1 MSDSPRVRRLV
12 MFKHGIAY
20 LERGGPASGPFE
32 LAFKRDE
39 MSDVLKSLAVWVA
52 DGSGVV
58 TSVSFDSPED
68 PEAVLRDRGLL
79 FEKGAAFRDL
89 VHALRG
95 RDVEL
100 DLGSERK
107 GGELL
112 GLESIFDNEARHRQ
126 RLALRLD
133 DASVELVDADVVKR
147 IRLRDPSSRADMRLL
162 VEKSREL
169 TARERRAVR
178 VELEGDAKDLRVA
191 YTIAAPIWRVSYR
204 MIVADDSVTVM
215 AWGIVHNPVEE
226 DLTGVELTLTT
237 GQPVSFVIDLY
248 APRHVARAH
257 VEEQSRAVAAP
268 RQFERGAPPPPAAA
282 PMARAKA
289 AAPAMYAPQASAAP
303 AMLDADLA
311 QEAFQASAEGVDRGE
326 YFEYRVRTPLSL
338 KRGGSAMVPL
348 VSSKVKAVRERIWRP
363 GQGPAPD
370 LVLRFENQTGVVLEE
385 GPAVVYD
392 AGGYAG
398 EAMVPYSA
406 RGVEVRLG
414 FARDLA
420 VRCTHKTTSEVYM
433 AGLKIGD
440 AAAIE
445 TAERRVKHHLRA
457 ENDHAEPVTVV
468 FELPR
473 SPGREFMK
481 EGPVPTELTASY
493 YRFAVT
499 VPAGE
504 KLELD
509 PVERWRESMRIDLGH
524 LNAARL
530 EHWIAGRFVD
540 EIVEKSLR
548 DVLALWDRA
557 QKLDKECEVLQARS
571 QRAQEGQQRLKQQ
584 LEVLR
589 DAGDEGSLRLRY
601 VQKLAAHEDEIARF
615 ESDIEA
621 RRAEAEELRRD
632 ARDKLAA
639 VTSG

>member
-1 MSDSPRVRRLV
+1 

-52 DGSGVV
+52 EGSGVV

-79 FEKGAAFRDL
+79 FEKGAAFRYL

-107 GGELL
+107 AGELL

-133 DASVELVDADVVKR
+133 DSSVELVDADVVKR

-178 VELEGDAKDLRVA
+178 VELEGDAADLRLA

-204 MIVADDSVTVM
+204 LMVADDMVTVM

-226 DLTGVELTLTT
+226 DLSGVELTLTT

-248 APRHVARAH
+248 APRHVVRAH

-282 PMARAKA
+282 PQPRMKAAQASYGPAAFAA
-289 AAPAMYAPQASAAP
+289 AAPLS
-303 AMLDADLA
+303 ADLA
-311 QEAFQASAEGVDRGE
+311 EHAFQASAEGVDRGE

-338 KRGGSAMVPL
+338 ERGGSAMVPL

-370 LVLRFENQTGVVLEE
+370 LVLRFDNETGVVLEE

-420 VRCTHKTTSEVYM
+420 VRCSEKTTSEVYM
-433 AGLKIGD
+433 AGLEIGD

-445 TAERRVKHHLRA
+445 TAERRLKHHLRA
-457 ENDHAEPVTVV
+457 ENDHDEPVTVV

-473 SPGREFMK
+473 APGREFMK

-499 VPAGE
+499 VPARD
-504 KLELD
+504 KLELE

-524 LNAARL
+524 LDAARL

-540 EIVEKSLR
+540 EIVEQSLR
-548 DVLALWDRA
+548 EVLALWDRA
-557 QKLDKECEVLQARS
+557 QKLDKECEVLRARS

-615 ESDIEA
+615 EADIDA
-621 RRAEAEELRRD
+621 RRAEAEQLRRE